1 MAHRVVRHHG
11 HCAHASARGF
21 TLLEMLVVM
30 VLLGLVTSLAL
41 PAMQRWHD
49 AVQLRAR
56 VAVVVDAMR
65 AAAFAAGA
73 SRVELVM
80 DASSFAPLAQGLGD
94 MPQTRVGDDRSGA
107 SGPSSPPA
115 PGSAAQPAAPARAMV
130 PLTPQGRLHVPLPA
144 GWQVERVEP
153 VRFLANG
160 LCLPGQVTL
169 STERGET
176 VTVHVSG
183 PVCAVERGSASGAS

>member
-1 MAHRVVRHHG
+1 MAHRVRHRGRWVWVRP
-11 HCAHASARGF
+11 RGF

-56 VAVVVDAMR
+56 LAVVVDAMR

-73 SRVELVM
+73 TRMELVM
-80 DASSFAPLAQGLGD
+80 DDTSFAPL
-94 MPQTRVGDDRSGA
+94 DREASNGPASSVQAGA
-107 SGPSSPPA
+107 AAASAPASPDAPLKPPA
-115 PGSAAQPAAPARAMV
+115 PPQAMV
-130 PLTPQGRLHVPLPA
+130 PLTPQGKLHVPLPA
-144 GWQVERVEP
+144 GWQVDRVEP

-160 LCLPGQVTL
+160 LCLPGQVRL
-169 STERGET
+169 LTERREM
-176 VTVHVSG
+176 VTVLVRG
-183 PVCAVERGSASGAS
+183 PVCAVERGSSGDAA